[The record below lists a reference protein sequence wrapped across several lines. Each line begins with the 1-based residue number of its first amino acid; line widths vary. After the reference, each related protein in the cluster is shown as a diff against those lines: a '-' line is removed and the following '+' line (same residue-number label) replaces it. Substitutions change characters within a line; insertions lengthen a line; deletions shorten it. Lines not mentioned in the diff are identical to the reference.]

1 VVHPG
6 ECALVSELYAFAH
19 SLLTS
24 PELKEYIPPMW
35 INATEVKKILYEGMA
50 ERCDASRCLVHF

>member
-1 VVHPG
+1 M
-6 ECALVSELYAFAH
+6 SELYAFAH

-35 INATEVKKILYEGMA
+35 INAAEVKKILYEGMA
-50 ERCDASRCLVHF
+50 ERFGANHCSILYVSYL